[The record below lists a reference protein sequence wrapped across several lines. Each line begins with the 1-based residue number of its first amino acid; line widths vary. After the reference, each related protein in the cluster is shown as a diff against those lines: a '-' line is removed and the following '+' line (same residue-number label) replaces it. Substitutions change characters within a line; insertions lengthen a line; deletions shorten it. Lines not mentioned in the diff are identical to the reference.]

1 MADFGSWEHSNLVD
15 FAQAANEENKKLRAD
30 IEVLLNAWRAEVKE
44 KYLAA
49 VLAASPSQ
57 SSPSR

>member
-15 FAQAANEENKKLRAD
+15 FAQAANEENKKLRED
-30 IEVLLNAWRAEVKE
+30 MSILRSAWRELVKE